1 MITEQE
7 TTMVER
13 RKGTQAWEN
22 DYGTRDNDG
31 RAEKRNAGVG
41 EGREER
47 KNTRDKRLMD
57 SKSGGGRV
65 VLMGVCHPLPR
76 RSVVTIT
83 LDDEPCCAKQ
93 GYHLKARHHDSSRVV
108 PSNTDSAAGRQEN
121 PLGFNA
127 VIAPSSHLRSLPV
140 LNIS

>member
-41 EGREER
+41 EGREEK

-65 VLMGVCHPLPR
+65 VLMSDGRPPSPSR
-76 RSVVTIT
+76 KGAVVTIT

-93 GYHLKARHHDSSRVV
+93 GYHRKARHHDNSLVILSK
-108 PSNTDSAAGRQEN
+108 TDSAAGRQEN

-127 VIAPSSHLRSLPV
+127 AIAPSSF
-140 LNIS
+140 